1 MTKIESVQV
10 IPMSKESKWEDI
22 PKQFEVSFI
31 TTDYVTWLSSYADS
45 LNAQDQMMLDKECIA
60 FAKRQSAYMM
70 APTAMF
76 GDTMYAAKSKVSDT
90 LEGVVID
97 GPLYRV
103 TTEEVEDKTA
113 EKTEFKKYN
122 DPETFEVKE
131 GLWYPMKKR
140 YRLRYGV
147 KM

>member
-1 MTKIESVQV
+1 MEIESVQV
-10 IPMSKESKWEDI
+10 IPMSKESKWEDV
-22 PKQFEVSFI
+22 PRKFEVSFI

-45 LNAQDQMMLDKECIA
+45 LNAQDQTMLDKECIA

-76 GDTMYAAKSKVSDT
+76 DNTMYAAKSRVSDT

-103 TTEEVEDKTA
+103 TVEEVEDKTA
-113 EKTEFKKYN
+113 EKTEFKKYI

-131 GLWYPMKKR
+131 GFWYPMKKR
-140 YRLRYGV
+140 YRLRYGT